1 MNINEIKNLIQDVLQ
16 SDISE
21 FELEHMGTRIR
32 LRRGLQRDD
41 APASPDPPQ
50 RVPFGG
56 NTAPQVSAE
65 TPLPASDNAAKEEED
80 TLHLVSSPIVGTF
93 FRSPNPESEP
103 YVKLGDHVHEG
114 SILCLVEAMKLMNEI
129 PSDMDG
135 EIAHIYVENGH
146 PVEYGQKLFGIRPRG
161 ST

>member
-41 APASPDPPQ
+41 VPASPDPPQ

-56 NTAPQVSAE
+56 TPQVSAE

-80 TLHLVSSPIVGTF
+80 TLHLAGADSQVGLASRITPSPSVNWT
-93 FRSPNPESEP
+93 R
-103 YVKLGDHVHEG
+103 
-114 SILCLVEAMKLMNEI
+114 
-129 PSDMDG
+129 
-135 EIAHIYVENGH
+135 
-146 PVEYGQKLFGIRPRG
+146 LFA
-161 ST
+161 SV